1 MQECCLFDITS
12 LMVPLCLV
20 MHQHLAQSHSGH
32 RSPKLHC
39 ELRVAE
45 LGSQIKDAG
54 PFTSSGLG
62 PSGRVEEK
70 GQLLRKLQKVTMTT
84 VRCNVLKMKM
94 LLSLVQLLK
103 TECQRVLIRNYK
115 ETWHDDRVKV
125 LSINYCTTLCP
136 TKCCLQTVLLWLSRR
151 QHMVNGLLLRIWNVI

>member
-1 MQECCLFDITS
+1 
-12 LMVPLCLV
+12 
-20 MHQHLAQSHSGH
+20 
-32 RSPKLHC
+32 
-39 ELRVAE
+39 
-45 LGSQIKDAG
+45 
-54 PFTSSGLG
+54 
-62 PSGRVEEK
+62 
-70 GQLLRKLQKVTMTT
+70 MTT
-84 VRCNVLKMKM
+84 VRCNVFKMKM

-136 TKCCLQTVLLWLSRR
+136 TKCCLQIVLLWLSRR